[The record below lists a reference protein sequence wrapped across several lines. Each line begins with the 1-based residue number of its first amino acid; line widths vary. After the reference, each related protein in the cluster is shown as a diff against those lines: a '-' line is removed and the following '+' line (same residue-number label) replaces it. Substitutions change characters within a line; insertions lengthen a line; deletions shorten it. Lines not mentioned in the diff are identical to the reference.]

1 MLRCYLFASVYLF
14 LINAQIAI
22 LSIEDY
28 FLLLYL
34 SLSSSSTLLMIL
46 TTYFMSTLSIYH
58 MYDINILSLRTKL
71 YNVFVV

>member
-46 TTYFMSTLSIYH
+46 TTYFMSTISTLSIYH
-58 MYDINILSLRTKL
+58 MYMI
-71 YNVFVV
+71 